1 MVRANLILLSA
12 ALAAATVLSNPALGQ
27 DPPRRRP
34 NVLLIVSDN
43 QRPDTIA
50 ALGNKHIRTPSLDRL
65 VRAGFVFN
73 NAYFM
78 GSTTGAT
85 CLPSRTMLMTGR
97 TLFRV
102 PLRRLSEEAEAANP
116 ITGIPVLPR
125 TLKNAGYAT
134 LRTGKMGNYPRFA
147 AQEFDKNIVVA
158 RSVNG
163 SARHADNAI
172 EFLKAQTP
180 GKPFFLYVA
189 FAAPNDPHVGPGT
202 APKEYMDLYKPG
214 DVPLPPSFMP
224 IHPFDNG
231 DMIIRDELLAPWPRT
246 KEVIERHLAGF
257 YSVITY
263 MDRQIGRILEALNE
277 TGQLDNTIIIFA
289 ADTGTAIGSHG
300 LLGMQ
305 NLYEHS
311 IGVPLI
317 LSGPGILKGKQ
328 SDALVYLFDLFPT
341 VCELAAL
348 DVPEGVDGKSLAPIL
363 GGRATKGRHSLF
375 FAYKDVQRG
384 VRNERWKLI
393 RYPRVNETQLFD
405 LKNDPHEMNDLAE
418 APAHRSKVREMMDLL
433 GRLQRELGDEA
444 RL

>member
-1 MVRANLILLSA
+1 MGRANLILLSA
-12 ALAAATVLSNPALGQ
+12 ALAAVTVLSNPALGQ

-50 ALGNKHIRTPSLDRL
+50 ALGNKHIRTPNLDRL
-65 VRAGFVFN
+65 VREGFVFN

-147 AQEFDKNIVVA
+147 AQEFHKNIVVA

>member
-1 MVRANLILLSA
+1 MSSRNFTIMVA
-12 ALAAATVLSNPALGQ
+12 ALVAGSVPPNQAPGQ
-27 DPPRRRP
+27 DRTQRRS

-50 ALGNKHIRTPSLDRL
+50 ALGNQHIRTPNLDRL
-65 VRAGFVFN
+65 VHEGFVFN

-102 PLRRLSEEAEAANP
+102 PLRRMSEEAEAANP
-116 ITGIPVLPR
+116 ITGIPVLPL
-125 TLKNAGYAT
+125 TLKDAGYST

-147 AQEFDKNIVVA
+147 AQEFHKNIVVA

-172 EFLKAQTP
+172 EFLRSQQP

-189 FAAPNDPHVGPGT
+189 FAAPNDPHAGPGT
-202 APKEYMDLYKPG
+202 APKKYMDMYKAG
-214 DVPLPPSFMP
+214 DVPVPPNFMP

-231 DMIIRDELLAPWPRT
+231 EMIIRDELLAPWPRT
-246 KEVIERHLAGF
+246 KEMMERHLAGF

-263 MDRQIGRILEALNE
+263 MDHQIGRILEALKQ
-277 TGQLDNTIIIFA
+277 TGQYDNTIIIFA

-300 LLGMQ
+300 LVGMQ

-311 IGVPLI
+311 VGVPLI
-317 LSGPGILKGKQ
+317 LSGPGILKGKR
-328 SDALVYLFDLFPT
+328 SDALVYLYDLFPT
-341 VCELAAL
+341 ICDLAKL
-348 DVPEGVDGKSLAPIL
+348 DVPEGIDGKSLAPIMK
-363 GGRATKGRHSLF
+363 GEETKVRDSVF
-375 FAYKDVQRG
+375 FAYKDVQRA

-393 RYPRVNETQLFD
+393 RYPRANETQLFD
-405 LKNDPHEMNDLAE
+405 LRNDPQEMNDLAE
-418 APAHRSKVREMMDLL
+418 DAPYRSKVDEMMDLL
-433 GRLQRELGDEA
+433 RNLQRELGDTA
-444 RL
+444 KL

>member
-50 ALGNKHIRTPSLDRL
+50 ALGNKHIRTPNLDRL

-147 AQEFDKNIVVA
+147 AQEFHKNIVVA

-246 KEVIERHLAGF
+246 KKVIERHLAGF

-418 APAHRSKVREMMDLL
+418 APTHRSKVREMMDLL

>member
-147 AQEFDKNIVVA
+147 AQEFHKNIVVA

-257 YSVITY
+257 HSVITY